1 MPVLKNP
8 RHEKFSQLVASG
20 INPTEAY
27 VSLGYSKTGAK
38 QAAYNL
44 RTRTDVGARIEE
56 ILSTA
61 AISTAAQVAFDK
73 ERVLNRLDVLSR
85 KAEDLN
91 QIAAAARCEE
101 LIGRLRGLFVEKV
114 DASHSIKSI
123 RDIPTE
129 VLDQMIEEARA
140 VLGELPDEEPAKLLA
155 PVETAI
161 RTKTSV
167 DERASITSAT
177 GNLETA
183 GKIAARL
190 PEIQEARDREWW
202 LRRIAEIVKIAKTDR
217 PGAMGELQRLSG
229 GVTIPKEMYRSPEVL
244 AGWLAE
250 NALAPA

>member
-27 VSLGYSKTGAK
+27 ASLGYSKTGAK

-44 RTRTDVGARIEE
+44 RTRTDVHARIEE
-56 ILSTA
+56 ILSSA

-101 LIGRLRGLFVEKV
+101 LIGRLRGMFVEKV
-114 DASHSIKSI
+114 DTSLSIKSI
-123 RDIPTE
+123 QDVPSE
-129 VLDQMIEEARA
+129 VLDLILQEAQTVLEES
-140 VLGELPDEEPAKLLA
+140 PDEEPAKLLA
-155 PVETAI
+155 PGEMEAVQ
-161 RTKTSV
+161 TKTSV
-167 DERASITSAT
+167 DEPASAA
-177 GNLETA
+177 GNRETA
-183 GKIAARL
+183 GEIAARL

-202 LRRIAEIVKIAKTDR
+202 LRQLAELDKIVKTDK
-217 PGAMGELQRLSG
+217 PGAIRELKRLRG
-229 GVTIPKEMYRSPEVL
+229 GVKIPEEMYRSPEVL

-250 NALAPA
+250 NALAPE